1 MEIDKTVFSKKLREL
16 MEDRHVSKYKLANT
30 LGCSQ
35 SSVANWLKG
44 ATKPAN
50 GYVYAIVDYFGVNL
64 WELIGSKPSESSKN
78 QSRMDASTNISRLSD
93 SDFLVRYKKLPSST
107 QFHIDNLVDLSAQHP
122 DRAPVILEDAV
133 LAFGDSNWTAENE
146 KSPGLS
152 TEAWKIASDYEDM
165 DRWGQ
170 KAVRSLTDT
179 ELARVRDEDDRMDN
193 VVQMRPAV
201 KDVPLLGTSFAAGPG
216 EIDTGNAWT
225 TYTIPESSPADF
237 AIRVNGDSMEPWLP
251 DGSIALCKRENP
263 RDGDV
268 AALLLDGDFLC
279 KQVCQDI
286 TGTLHL
292 FSLNRAR
299 KNMDRHISRDDIDR
313 QLVCFGTVLL
323 DTVPALPID

>member
-1 MEIDKTVFSKKLREL
+1 MEIDKNVFSAKLREL
-16 MEDRHVSKYKLANT
+16 MEDSHVSKYKLANA

-35 SSVANWLKG
+35 SSVANWLAG

-64 WELIGSKPSESSKN
+64 WELIGAQPSESAKN
-78 QSRMDASTNISRLSD
+78 QNRRDTIAQVSGLSD
-93 SDFLVRYKKLPSST
+93 SDFLIRYKKLPSST
-107 QFHIDNLVDLSAQHP
+107 QFHIENLVDLSAQHP
-122 DRAPVILEDAV
+122 DRAPSILENAV
-133 LAFGDSNWTAENE
+133 YAFGDTNWTAVNE

-152 TEAWKIASDYEDM
+152 TEAWQMASDYEDM

-170 KAVRSLTDT
+170 KAVRSLVDT
-179 ELARVRDEDDRMDN
+179 ELARVREEDEAPDN
-193 VVQMRPAV
+193 IVQMRPAV
-201 KDVPLLGTSFAAGPG
+201 KDVPLLGTSFAAGAG

-268 AALLLDGDFLC
+268 GAFLIDGDFLC

-286 TGTLHL
+286 SGMLHL

-299 KNMDRHISRDDIDR
+299 KSMDRHIPRDDIDR
-313 QLVCFGTVLL
+313 QLICFGTVLL
-323 DTVPALPID
+323 DKVPALPID

>member
-16 MEDRHVSKYKLANT
+16 MEYRHVSKYKLANT

-64 WELIGSKPSESSKN
+64 WELIGSKPSESAKN
-78 QSRMDASTNISRLSD
+78 QSRSDASSNISRLSD
-93 SDFLVRYKKLPSST
+93 TDFLVRYKKLPSST

-146 KSPGLS
+146 KRPGLS
-152 TEAWKIASDYEDM
+152 TEAWQIASDYEDM

-170 KAVRSLTDT
+170 KAVRTLTDT
-179 ELARVRDEDDRMDN
+179 ELARVRDEDDRRDN

-268 AALLLDGDFLC
+268 AAMLLDGDFLC

-299 KNMDRHISRDDIDR
+299 KNLDRHIPRDDIDR